1 MKVREDKGITFIALI
16 LTFILLAI
24 ITSVSVS
31 MGMNFM
37 QSAKFENIETYLL
50 LIQSKSKVMA
60 DKIAIGELDADEIRG
75 EKQESGEY
83 AGWYKLSQGDLNEIG
98 VNKAKAE
105 DGYYVNYENLDVAY
119 ERGITLDDI
128 LFNRLTEIL
137 NYQNTNKGKQK
148 WMKKK
153 NKD

>member
-1 MKVREDKGITFIALI
+1 MKIRENKGITFIALI

-50 LIQSKSKVMA
+50 LIQSKSKIMA
-60 DKIAIGELDADEIRG
+60 DKIAIGELDEDEIRG

-83 AGWYKLSQGDLNEIG
+83 AGWYKLSQGDLNEMG

-105 DGYYVNYENLDVAY
+105 EGYYVNYDSLDVAY
-119 ERGITLDDI
+119 DKGVALDDI
-128 LFNRLTEIL
+128 LFTRLTQIL
-137 NYQNTNKGKQK
+137 NYKNTNKGK
-148 WMKKK
+148 
-153 NKD
+153 

>member
-1 MKVREDKGITFIALI
+1 MKIREDKGITFIALI

-60 DKIAIGELDADEIRG
+60 DKIAIGELDADEIIG
-75 EKQESGEY
+75 EKQ
-83 AGWYKLSQGDLNEIG
+83 
-98 VNKAKAE
+98 
-105 DGYYVNYENLDVAY
+105 
-119 ERGITLDDI
+119 
-128 LFNRLTEIL
+128 
-137 NYQNTNKGKQK
+137 
-148 WMKKK
+148 
-153 NKD
+153 